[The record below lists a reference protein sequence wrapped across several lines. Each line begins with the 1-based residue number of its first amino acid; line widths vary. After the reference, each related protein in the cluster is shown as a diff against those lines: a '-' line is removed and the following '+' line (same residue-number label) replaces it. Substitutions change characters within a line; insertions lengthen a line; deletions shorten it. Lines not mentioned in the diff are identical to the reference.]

1 MTIFDR
7 FKLEG
12 QTALVTGGSRGLG
25 LEIAK
30 ALSEAGAKVVICG
43 RSQSSLDDAAACF
56 AKRGSDVLTF
66 KADFASPT
74 VAENAF
80 QECLRKFGPIDI
92 LVNNLGGRG
101 CATPLQE
108 QSLSDWQAAI
118 DLNLTTCFL
127 GMRTIGKALI
137 EQGRSGRIINI
148 SSMNAFIANRGIGG
162 RSYEAAKA
170 AVVQLTRTA
179 AADWAPHGIN
189 VNAICPGLF
198 MTDANKSWSDSNPE
212 VIQTMLSAIPI
223 GRAGRPEEIGPLA
236 VFLASP
242 AASYI
247 TGSTFMIDGGYT
259 LW

>member
-7 FKLEG
+7 FKLDG
-12 QTALVTGGSRGLG
+12 KTALVTGGSRGLG

-30 ALSEAGAKVVICG
+30 AISDAGAKVIICG
-43 RSQSSLDDAAACF
+43 RSQSSLDEAMASF
-56 AKRGSDVLTF
+56 AGKERKVSAF
-66 KADFASPT
+66 KADFASPAAAESAFRQCLDTFGT
-74 VAENAF
+74 V
-80 QECLRKFGPIDI
+80 DI

-101 CATPLQE
+101 GATPLHE
-108 QSLSDWQAAI
+108 QSLEDWQAAM

-127 GMRTIGKALI
+127 GMREIGGAMIKA
-137 EQGRSGRIINI
+137 GRSGRIINI
-148 SSMNAFIANRGIGG
+148 SSMNAFVANRGIGG

-170 AVVQLTRTA
+170 AVVQLTRAA
-179 AADWAPHGIN
+179 AADWAPHGVN

-198 MTDANKSWSDSNPE
+198 MTDANKSWSESNPD
-212 VIQTMLSAIPI
+212 VIETLLSAIPME
-223 GRAGRPEEIGPLA
+223 RAGRPEEIGPLA

-242 AASYI
+242 AANYI